1 MMGAPAQPLF
11 LGQGD
16 AARFGIY
23 HAPAAEQP
31 CRGAFLYL
39 APFGE
44 EMNKARRMAALQAA
58 AMARLG
64 YGVLQLDLHGCG
76 DSAGD
81 FGDASWDSWLAD
93 VATGL
98 QWLKAKLAADL
109 PQAPGLWGLR
119 LGALLALDYTHRATA
134 EPVSTLG
141 SGSLVDTGSAV
152 PGSLLLWQPV
162 LQGSAH
168 LTQFLRLKVA
178 AQMLGDEKAEGGTAS
193 LRAALARGESL
204 EIAGYTLAPALALGF
219 DSLDASRLAP
229 ACPVTWCEV
238 VPETGRPLP
247 PAAARVLKAWQEAGV
262 PADARTAA
270 GPQFWATQEIAEAPA
285 LLAATCDALI
295 EACHA

>member
-1 MMGAPAQPLF
+1 MSTPAQPLF

-16 AARFGIY
+16 AARFGLY
-23 HAPAAEQP
+23 HAPAAP
-31 CRGAFLYL
+31 CRGAWLYL
-39 APFGE
+39 PPLGE

-58 AMARLG
+58 ALARQG
-64 YGVLQLDLHGCG
+64 YAVLQLDPHGCG

-98 QWLKAKLAADL
+98 AWLTATLGPAL

-119 LGALLALDYTHRATA
+119 LGALLALDYASRAATA
-134 EPVSTLG
+134 
-141 SGSLVDTGSAV
+141 
-152 PGSLLLWQPV
+152 PGALLLWQPV

-178 AQMLGDEKAEGGTAS
+178 AQMLGDAPAEGGTAA
-193 LRAALARGESL
+193 LRAALARGETL
-204 EIAGYTLAPALALGF
+204 EIAGYALAPALALGF
-219 DSLDASRLAP
+219 DALDAARLVP
-229 ACPVTWCEV
+229 PCPVHWCEV
-238 VPETGRPLP
+238 VAEAGRSLP
-247 PAAARVLKAWQEAGV
+247 PAGARVLKTWQDAGV
-262 PADARTAA
+262 SVQAVTAP

-285 LLAATCDALI
+285 LLAATGDLLS

>member
-1 MMGAPAQPLF
+1 MMPAPAQPLF

-16 AARFGIY
+16 AARFGLY
-23 HAPAAEQP
+23 HAPAAP

-39 APFGE
+39 PPLCE

-58 AMARLG
+58 ALARLG
-64 YGVLQLDLHGCG
+64 YAVLQLDLHGCG

-81 FGDASWDSWLAD
+81 FGEASWESWQAD

-98 QWLKAKLAADL
+98 QWLTEKLGPLL
-109 PQAPGLWGLR
+109 PQPPGLWGLR
-119 LGALLALDYTHRATA
+119 LGALLALDYASRAA
-134 EPVSTLG
+134 NP
-141 SGSLVDTGSAV
+141 

-178 AQMLGDEKAEGGTAS
+178 AQMLGDDKAEGGTAS
-193 LRAALARGESL
+193 LRAALARGETL
-204 EIAGYTLAPALALGF
+204 EIAGYALAPGLALGF
-219 DSLDASRLAP
+219 DSLDASRLVP
-229 ACPVTWCEV
+229 PCPVQWCEV
-238 VPETGRPLP
+238 VPEAGRPLP
-247 PAAARVLKAWQEAGV
+247 PAAARVLKTWQEAGAAV
-262 PADARTAA
+262 EARTAP

-285 LLAATCDALI
+285 LLAATCEALN